1 MVCFLVSV
9 QLKLIDFLK
18 GSPLLETV
26 VVSPAKTL
34 TEPSVT
40 WWLQTPQP
48 SGWLCTK
55 RCFSLTAGFCEE
67 STYTFDV
74 KQPIAEGREHPPSS
88 CQGESLPHPHSSPG
102 GSNSG
107 GLEPCQWVGQA
118 PLPQW
123 GERDIVGV
131 RIHWSLSFWAL
142 ILSSYTPHPSR
153 AHTLLTKGI
162 KSKS

>member
-40 WWLQTPQP
+40 RWLQTPQP
-48 SGWLCTK
+48 
-55 RCFSLTAGFCEE
+55 
-67 STYTFDV
+67 
-74 KQPIAEGREHPPSS
+74 IAEGRGHSPSS

-107 GLEPCQWVGQA
+107 GLEPCQFQGVGKRLC
-118 PLPQW
+118 PSEGKGMLVSEYTKVCLSGHWFYLLPPPIPAGHTRSSPRASSQNPNN
-123 GERDIVGV
+123 ILPHKPISCV
-131 RIHWSLSFWAL
+131 SL
-142 ILSSYTPHPSR
+142 IRRPVD
-153 AHTLLTKGI
+153 
-162 KSKS
+162 